1 MDFYQKKYLK
11 YKNKYLGLLNQQVG
25 GRYTIEQKGGRHT
38 IDQISITKDG
48 FIFDYD
54 TNKFIEDPI
63 TFNNIPADRAVLIN
77 NTIYDLFTIFKTIIT
92 QKIAKDPINME
103 IISDDDLDLMY
114 SIARRNN
121 AENLFDKDDRYQPL
135 LNATM
140 EAYYIEKNKIINLIK
155 EKLLQMTNLKKI
167 DLKNIDL
174 KGLNNLLDTKKDLLN
189 SLDPT
194 IKDDILSKPFNFMFK
209 ILLLTKTEIDKLY
222 SYDSNNIGNI
232 LNLTINQINKFLK
245 YDSDIQEYIFNI
257 QEYINSEPYFFDYT
271 IIDKFLQLSQD
282 ELKLLKKN
290 FPTLEDINKIY
301 GLSFDEIK
309 KISNLSL
316 DEIKILLDSKLGDY

>member
-290 FPTLEDINKIY
+290 FPTLKDINKIY

-309 KISNLSL
+309 
-316 DEIKILLDSKLGDY
+316 ILLDSKLGDY